1 MWHGN
6 ALIMNNKHQ
15 LSIPSKASN
24 LSPSLSI
31 MSRDFSCSNN
41 IVRKNV
47 KVPES
52 SALLITEERY
62 IYIYIYRCFVSSNLH
77 GRHGNR
83 WLWHH
88 CVSIHPDLTRSWRHS
103 QRKVCRN
110 HGHWWLWRHCLISV
124 QRPPLTRLWMHPI
137 KELYRNHGNRLLR
150 WHCLIT
156 IHP

>member
-62 IYIYIYRCFVSSNLH
+62 IYIYIYIYIDALY
-77 GRHGNR
+77 
-83 WLWHH
+83 
-88 CVSIHPDLTRSWRHS
+88 HPTSMVGMETGGCD
-103 QRKVCRN
+103 
-110 HGHWWLWRHCLISV
+110 
-124 QRPPLTRLWMHPI
+124 
-137 KELYRNHGNRLLR
+137 
-150 WHCLIT
+150 IT
-156 IHP
+156 AYPYTQT